1 MRFSG
6 LRKICP
12 GLCAE
17 ESFSKGH
24 WLLAFCYNVVKARP
38 PTDDHPGAG
47 TLPSAR
53 QTAPL
58 PSFLRQPEASGLPW
72 SYDRLT
78 PPTSGPTLANVD
90 CRPKTQLESKAA
102 TEPIT
107 NLLLRS
113 RSCVCT
119 TLLLSTTGAFGMR
132 GGPDINLRDL

>member
-24 WLLAFCYNVVKARP
+24 WLLAFCFNVVKARP

-90 CRPKTQLESKAA
+90 CRPKTQLEFKSSHRAYHQLVATLAA
-102 TEPIT
+102 
-107 NLLLRS
+107 LRLYYS
-113 RSCVCT
+113 ATFHHWSIRHARRA
-119 TLLLSTTGAFGMR
+119 GH
-132 GGPDINLRDL
+132 